1 MVYVLYKVTVG
12 LTFENL
18 CLGQDAEQQLFEAL
32 HRRLPDAF
40 DHHHALRAVRA
51 AQRFDVAVHT
61 ATEFCKV
68 IYLVQLT

>member
-1 MVYVLYKVTVG
+1 
-12 LTFENL
+12 
-18 CLGQDAEQQLFEAL
+18 L